1 VGPTA
6 PANTD
11 AILEAA
17 EYCANLLEA
26 SQMVPMHEPPTA
38 KIQLWRSQP
47 PEQRDQAAIRKF
59 VLELGRTLEAWC
71 DML

>member
-1 VGPTA
+1 M
-6 PANTD
+6 
-11 AILEAA
+11 EAA

-38 KIQLWRSQP
+38 KIQYWRSQP

-59 VLELGRTLEAWC
+59 ALDLGRILAVPLGSVLTFDTRASVLA
-71 DML
+71 